1 MSDEDKAKAELKA
14 TSEQVKKTVMQA
26 KERCVDLQGKL
37 ACKPSDDDAIIA
49 SLRKVGIE
57 VVSPPRRLLD
67 IPRYFWEKH
76 KLNKKLRKKT

>member
-1 MSDEDKAKAELKA
+1 MSDEDKAKAELKEL
-14 TSEQVKKTVMQA
+14 SEKARKSIMQA
-26 KERCVDLQGKL
+26 KETCDDLQAKL
-37 ACKPSDDDAIIA
+37 AYKPSDNDAIIA
-49 SLRKVGIE
+49 SLRNVGIE